1 MTVSIIIAYHTSAK
15 IFRYI
20 KHEIKKCHTRN
31 TVLRYVCD
39 MYCYV
44 CNTTNIITECNLVTN
59 ISQEGTII
67 VTVHVSEV
75 QYDPKGQWHYRYFIE
90 ILGHIPWKRC
100 RRRYWWACK
109 VKNIIVR
116 WKVMGINDD
125 VIVPRMLPPLWYSNA
140 NHNSAARVAS

>member
-1 MTVSIIIAYHTSAK
+1 MTVSIILTYHRSAK

-39 MYCYV
+39 MYCYM

-67 VTVHVSEV
+67 HSQRSMALFHRNTLPHPMEMVSSTLV
-75 QYDPKGQWHYRYFIE
+75 GMQNQSSDGR
-90 ILGHIPWKRC
+90 L
-100 RRRYWWACK
+100 
-109 VKNIIVR
+109 
-116 WKVMGINDD
+116 
-125 VIVPRMLPPLWYSNA
+125 
-140 NHNSAARVAS
+140 